1 MLKQVLS
8 ISLIV
13 IFSLTAFSQKM
24 NKVTEVLAQKVYANP
39 NTTHTVWIYL
49 NDKGNNISQ
58 KLVSAA
64 QNLHPKSKERRQKSM
79 KSNQLVSFIDI
90 PVESNYVNQVSTI
103 VEKVRHQSR
112 WLNAISAEAT
122 KAQIEQIA
130 QLDFV
135 KSIDIVRKASI
146 EPVEET
152 TAESIIPTKSTN
164 YNLDYGSSI
173 TQVEMLNVPMVH
185 DMGYTGDGIIIC
197 VLDAGFNNLEHNV
210 FSSMNIIDA
219 YDFVNDDP
227 NVDDEGDMG
236 TGNHGTMTLS
246 TIGGFYEGELIGPAY
261 GASYLLAKTENTDS
275 ETQVEEDNWV
285 AGAEWGELQGAMI
298 TSTSLGYID
307 FDDGFAYGPED
318 MDGNTAV
325 ITIAADYMASLGLVV
340 VNSAGNSGSGTTT
353 IGAPADGNE
362 VLAIGAV
369 RSDRTRSSFSS
380 MGPTAD
386 GRIKPD
392 LMAMGSSVVVA
403 QTSGNTYTTANGT
416 SFSCPLAAGTAALL
430 WEMVPQASNM
440 DIYEA
445 LKMTADNAATPDNA
459 YGWGIID
466 LYAAY
471 EYLALPQ
478 IETIPLSDTED
489 FNGPYEVTAEVTSFF
504 DMITDGVVLHY
515 RVDGGAWQELIM
527 TNTSGDTYLAS
538 ISGTGTAATFDY
550 YITAE
555 NVNAEVSLPEDAP
568 NSFYTFQ
575 ALEDTQAPQIV
586 HQPLAEY
593 YKVLWPQA
601 QIKAELI
608 DNTGID
614 LSATQVEWTW
624 NGVAQ
629 SPLSFQL
636 SEGDNYIAAFPV
648 LDVQWDDII
657 SYHIMV
663 SDQAG
668 TPNVTRYPVSGE
680 FSFSITDRISFEQ
693 NQFSHNWQFSGDFDW
708 LVTDNTAQDG
718 IYSAVSPNLDD
729 QESAA
734 LNLVFDADVA
744 GSISFYKKVSSEDG
758 WDYLKF
764 YINGTLVDE
773 WSGEI
778 PWSYE
783 SYPVDAG
790 TYNLKWE
797 YYKDTSVSVGS
808 DQAWIDHIKLPESSI
823 GIPELNDHAFRVYP
837 NPVSHEFYIY
847 FDALHEVDQVQIVSI
862 TGNLL
867 KNFSAY
873 KINEPIS
880 TADLSAGVYLL
891 RINSGQKSF
900 VRKIIVK

>member
-1 MLKQVLS
+1 MFKQFLS
-8 ISLIV
+8 FFFII
-13 IFSLTAFSQKM
+13 IFTITAFSQKM
-24 NKVTEVLAQKVYANP
+24 EKVTEVLSQKVY
-39 NTTHTVWIYL
+39 THPDAMQTVWIYL
-49 NDKGNNISQ
+49 NDKGNNINQ
-58 KLVSAA
+58 KLALA
-64 QNLHPKSKERRQKSM
+64 EQNLHPKSKERRQKRM

-90 PVESNYVNQVSTI
+90 PVESSYVDQVSSL
-103 VEKVRHQSR
+103 VEKIRHQSR
-112 WLNAISAEAT
+112 WLNAISAEVT
-122 KAQIEQIA
+122 KEQIEQIA

-135 KSIDIVRKASI
+135 KAIDIVRKASI
-146 EPVEET
+146 KPVAET
-152 TAESIIPTKSTN
+152 TTEPIVPTKNTD
-164 YNLDYGSSI
+164 YNLDYGSSL
-173 TQVEMLNVPMVH
+173 TQVEMINVPMVH

-210 FSSMNIIDA
+210 FSSMDIIDT

-236 TGNHGTMTLS
+236 TGSHGTMTLS

-285 AGAEWGELQGAMI
+285 AGAEWGELNGAMV

-307 FDDGFAYGPED
+307 FDDGTGYAPSD

-340 VNSAGNSGSGTTT
+340 VNSAGNSGAGTTT

-362 VLAIGAV
+362 VLAVGAV
-369 RSDRTRSSFSS
+369 NADRTRSSFSS

-392 LMAMGSSVVVA
+392 VMAMGSGVVVA
-403 QTSGNTYTTANGT
+403 QTSGNAYTTASGT
-416 SFSCPLAAGTAALL
+416 SFSCPLTAGAAALL

-478 IETIPLSDTED
+478 IETVPLNDTEN
-489 FNGPYEVTAEVTSFF
+489 FNGPYDVYAEVTSFF
-504 DMITDGVVLHY
+504 DLIANGVVLHY
-515 RVDGGAWQELIM
+515 RVDGGTWQEVIM
-527 TNTSGDTYLAS
+527 NNTSGDTYLAE
-538 ISGTGTAATFDY
+538 IPGIGMAATFDY

-555 NVNAEVSLPEDAP
+555 NINAAVSLPDDAP
-568 NSFYTFQ
+568 NNYYTFH

-586 HQPLAEY
+586 HHEIAEY

-608 DNTGID
+608 DNTGIN
-614 LSATQVEWTW
+614 LSDTQVEWTW
-624 NGVAQ
+624 DGIAQ
-629 SPLSFQL
+629 TPLYFQVL
-636 SEGDNYIAAFPV
+636 EGNNYTADFPDIEV
-648 LDVQWDDII
+648 QYDDVI
-657 SYHIMV
+657 SYHILV
-663 SDQAG
+663 TDQAN
-668 TPNVTRYPVSGE
+668 TPNVTRYPSTGE
-680 FSFSITDRISFEQ
+680 FSFQITDRISFEQ
-693 NQFSHNWQFSGDFDW
+693 NQFSHNWQFSGDSVW
-708 LVTDNTAQDG
+708 VVTDNTAQDG
-718 IYSAVSPNLDD
+718 TYSAVSPDLDD

-734 LNLVFDADVA
+734 LSLTFDADVS
-744 GSISFYKKVSSEDG
+744 GTISFYKKVSSEEG

-764 YINGTLVDE
+764 YINGTLMDE
-773 WSGEI
+773 WSGEVS
-778 PWSYE
+778 WSYE

-797 YYKDTSVSVGS
+797 YYKDTSVSEGS
-808 DQAWIDHIKLPESSI
+808 DQAWIDYIKLPESTLSTHKLNTHNFSI
-823 GIPELNDHAFRVYP
+823 YP
-837 NPVSHEFYIY
+837 NPAMQEIFI
-847 FDALHEVDQVQIVSI
+847 DVDGMSEIEQVQIFSL
-862 TGNLL
+862 TGYLL
-867 KNFSAY
+867 KNISAY

-880 TADLSAGVYLL
+880 TVDLTSGIYLL
-891 RINSGQKSF
+891 KMNNGQDAVVS
-900 VRKIIVK
+900 KIMIK

>member
-1 MLKQVLS
+1 MLKRILS

-13 IFSLTAFSQKM
+13 IFSFTAFSQKM
-24 NKVTEVLAQKVYANP
+24 EKVTEVLSQRAFANP
-39 NTTHTVWIYL
+39 DATHTVWIYL
-49 NDKGNNISQ
+49 NDKGDNISE
-58 KLVSAA
+58 KLTLAE

-90 PVESNYVNQVSTI
+90 PVEVTYVNQIDVI
-103 VEKVRHQSR
+103 VEKIRHQSR

-122 KAQIEQIA
+122 TAQIAQIA

-135 KSIDIVRKASI
+135 KSIDIVRKATL
-146 EPVEET
+146 EPVDET
-152 TAESIIPTKSTN
+152 TAEPIAPTKSTN
-164 YNLDYGSSI
+164 YNLDYGSSL

-197 VLDAGFNNLEHNV
+197 VLDAGFNNLEHDV
-210 FSSMNIIDA
+210 FSSMDIIDT

-227 NVDDEGDMG
+227 NVDDEGDL
-236 TGNHGTMTLS
+236 GNGGHGTNTLS

-285 AGAEWGELQGAMI
+285 AGAEWGELNGAML

-403 QTSGNTYTTANGT
+403 ETSGNGYTTSNGT

-445 LKMTADNAATPDNA
+445 LKMTADNAETPDNA

-478 IETIPLSDTED
+478 IETIPLADTED
-489 FNGPYEVTAEVTSFF
+489 FNGPYEVYAEVTSFF

-515 RVDGGAWQELIM
+515 RVDGGTWQDVIM
-527 TNTSGDTYLAS
+527 NNTSGETYLAE
-538 ISGTGTAATFDY
+538 IPGIGMAATFDY

-555 NVNAEVSLPEDAP
+555 NINTQVSLPEDAP
-568 NSFYTFQ
+568 NNYYTFH

-586 HQPLAEY
+586 HLALAEY

-601 QIKAELI
+601 QIHAVLE
-608 DNTGID
+608 DNSGIN
-614 LSATQVEWTW
+614 LSDTQVEWTW
-624 NGVAQ
+624 NGMAQ
-629 SPLSFQL
+629 TPLNFQI
-636 SEGDNYIAAFPV
+636 SEGNNYMADFSDIEV
-648 LDVQWDDII
+648 QYDDVI
-657 SYHIMV
+657 SYHILV
-663 SDQAG
+663 VDQAN
-668 TPNVTRYPVSGE
+668 TPNVTRYPSTGE
-680 FSFSITDRISFEQ
+680 FSFQITDRISFEQ

-708 LVTDNTAQDG
+708 IVTDNSAQDG
-718 IYSAVSPNLDD
+718 TYSAVSPDLDNS
-729 QESAA
+729 ETAA
-734 LNLVFDADVA
+734 LSLAFDTDVS
-744 GSISFYKKVSSEDG
+744 GTISFYKKVSSEDG

-773 WSGEI
+773 WSGEVS
-778 PWSYE
+778 WSYE

-790 TYNLKWE
+790 SYSLKWE
-797 YYKDTSVSVGS
+797 YYKDTSVSEGS
-808 DQAWIDHIKLPESSI
+808 DLAWIDHIKLPESS
-823 GIPELNDHAFRVYP
+823 LNVTEFNSHNFSIYP
-837 NPVSHEFYIY
+837 NPALQEFFI
-847 FDALHEVDQVQIVSI
+847 DVEGLNEIDQVQIFSL

-867 KNFSAY
+867 KNISAY
-873 KINEPIS
+873 KVNGPIS
-880 TADLSAGVYLL
+880 TVGLTSGIYLL
-891 RINSGQKSF
+891 KMNNGQDTV
-900 VRKIIVK
+900 VRKIMIK